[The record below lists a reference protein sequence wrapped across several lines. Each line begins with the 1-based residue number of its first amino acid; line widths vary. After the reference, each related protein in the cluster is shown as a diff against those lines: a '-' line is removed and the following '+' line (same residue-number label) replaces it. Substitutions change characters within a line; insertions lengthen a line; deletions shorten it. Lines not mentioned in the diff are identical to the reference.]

1 MAASY
6 ILWLLGLVG
15 IAFGST
21 MPFAFGVIAMLL
33 GLVVVGQGE
42 LLRVMVKIEKQG
54 SDRAALQAKVANLE
68 PRVEPA

>member
-6 ILWLLGLVG
+6 IRVTRLGRHRLWLNHAV
-15 IAFGST
+15 
-21 MPFAFGVIAMLL
+21 AFGVIAMLL